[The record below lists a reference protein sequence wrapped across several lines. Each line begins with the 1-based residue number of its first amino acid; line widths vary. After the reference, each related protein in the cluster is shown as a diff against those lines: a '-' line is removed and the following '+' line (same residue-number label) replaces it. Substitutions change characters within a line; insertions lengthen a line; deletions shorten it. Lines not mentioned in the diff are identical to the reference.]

1 MSNLPNDDVRVNNRS
16 TAVMK
21 TKKDQDSKTMNN
33 MSKKASMG
41 TGKKKGS
48 NKRNI
53 TVRNSVT
60 TY

>member
-1 MSNLPNDDVRVNNRS
+1 
-16 TAVMK
+16 MK

-33 MSKKASMG
+33 ISKKASMG

-48 NKRNI
+48 NKRNT